1 MTLVEM
7 STFMQHKRPG
17 DALVVIVFDNS
28 MLGRVAFGFVGSKG
42 CELEGPDFVALAKAY
57 GGDGVRVG
65 DGKGPLEDGEVARG
79 VATAMAAT
87 GLFVLHVMIDPEL
100 KADMAKFTDES
111 IALMESG

>member
-1 MTLVEM
+1 M
-7 STFMQHKRPG
+7 
-17 DALVVIVFDNS
+17 
-28 MLGRVAFGFVGSKG
+28 
-42 CELEGPDFVALAKAY
+42 
-57 GGDGVRVG
+57 
-65 DGKGPLEDGEVARG
+65 EDGEVARG

>member
-1 MTLVEM
+1 M
-7 STFMQHKRPG
+7 
-17 DALVVIVFDNS
+17 
-28 MLGRVAFGFVGSKG
+28 RVPFIQKPHNN
-42 CELEGPDFVALAKAY
+42 LQYQPP